1 VEYVVNNAEEIIH
14 ALPTQYLSEAMVDT
28 NDDRDVATTAGTLDE
43 DDINAALTVS
53 PPTYAIM

>member
-43 DDINAALTVS
+43 DDINAALT
-53 PPTYAIM
+53 YAIM